1 EDLNTKSMLRNHKL
15 AKSISDVSWS
25 SFVIKLQYK
34 TEWYGREI
42 IKKKWFLS
50 SQTCSQFGYK
60 DGKKFLNIRDW
71 TFSICHT

>member
-1 EDLNTKSMLRNHKL
+1 
-15 AKSISDVSWS
+15 SWS